1 MLHLKLRNRLNNR
14 TLNSGA
20 ERSFPSLLLQE
31 HLLQVLLTLV
41 DQLLAKLIRFILRLN
56 EYGVEALSFGLVHG
70 REALEFLDAD

>member
-41 DQLLAKLIRFILRLN
+41 DQLLAKLIRFIL
-56 EYGVEALSFGLVHG
+56 
-70 REALEFLDAD
+70 